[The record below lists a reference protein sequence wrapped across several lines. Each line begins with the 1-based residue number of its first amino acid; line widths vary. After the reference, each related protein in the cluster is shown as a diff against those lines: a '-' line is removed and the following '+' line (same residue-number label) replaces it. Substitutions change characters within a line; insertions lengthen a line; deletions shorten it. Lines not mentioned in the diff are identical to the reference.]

1 MWWGTEA
8 ECAGTLACKFRRETF
23 TNEEIDEAL
32 QRLAVLIDNW
42 AEIQPTSEVRVR
54 AERLLFLHDIVTA
67 DALPLASAL
76 LWCGDDP
83 REAVFVCQD
92 QRLRIAAR
100 REGFTVLPTM
110 EQLDKPW

>member
-1 MWWGTEA
+1 MGA
-8 ECAGTLACKFRRETF
+8 LASKFRRETF

-32 QRLAVLIDNW
+32 QRLAVLIVNW
-42 AEIQPTSEVRVR
+42 AEIQPTNEVRVR
-54 AERLLFLHDIVTA
+54 AERLLFLHDLVTA
-67 DALPLASAL
+67 DALQLASAAAL
-76 LWCGDDP
+76 CGDDP

-92 QRLRIAAR
+92 RRLRIVAR